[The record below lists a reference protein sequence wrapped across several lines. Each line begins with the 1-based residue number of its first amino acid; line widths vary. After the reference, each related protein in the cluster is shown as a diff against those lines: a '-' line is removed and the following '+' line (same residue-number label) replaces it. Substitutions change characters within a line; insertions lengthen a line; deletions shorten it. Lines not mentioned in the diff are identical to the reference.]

1 MSRAFVKEE
10 TASVEK
16 GVVLPHSQHPYF
28 ITPDGLVRL
37 RARLDEARDTGIERD
52 IEELEDKVGRAIPVD
67 PATQPK
73 DVVRFGAT
81 VEVEAPGNKV
91 STYTIV
97 GEDEA
102 NPLEGTISWLSPLA
116 RALEDARVGQRV
128 VWLRPAGNLPVTV
141 RSISYPER

>member
-28 ITPDGLVRL
+28 ITPGGLEQL
-37 RARLDEARDTGIERD
+37 RAKLDEARQTGHERD
-52 IEELEDKVGRAIPVD
+52 VEELEDKIARAIPVD
-67 PATQPK
+67 PATQPE

-81 VEVEAPGNKV
+81 VEVEAPGNKR

-102 NPLEGTISWLSPLA
+102 NPFEGTISWLSPLA

-128 VWLRPAGNLPVTV
+128 VWLRPAGNIPVTV
-141 RSISYPER
+141 RSISYSR

>member
-28 ITPDGLVRL
+28 ITPDGLAHL
-37 RARLDEARDTGIERD
+37 RARLDEARDAGIERD
-52 IEELEDKVGRAIPVD
+52 IEELEEKLSRAIPVD

-81 VEVEAPGNKV
+81 VEVEAPGAKRA
-91 STYTIV
+91 TYTIV

-141 RSISYPER
+141 RAISYPER